1 MVRSVL
7 FEESNQSRNCAI
19 RVRVMYNEWRK
30 TAVRSLPAEGADTGN
45 RLFVRSY
52 NGKKFN
58 KFWGLID

>member
-1 MVRSVL
+1 
-7 FEESNQSRNCAI
+7 
-19 RVRVMYNEWRK
+19 MYNEWRK